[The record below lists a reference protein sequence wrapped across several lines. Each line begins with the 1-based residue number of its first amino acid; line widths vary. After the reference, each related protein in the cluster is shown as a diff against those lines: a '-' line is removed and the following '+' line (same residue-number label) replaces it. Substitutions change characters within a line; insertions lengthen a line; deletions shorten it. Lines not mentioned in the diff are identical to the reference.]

1 MNVAINAILENKMA
15 DDKTPVVVPVKGNSN
30 TITSIISILTLITGI
45 LGGLALKPDKE
56 VPVPVPV
63 PAVDPIPSVDPK
75 PKPDP
80 KVDPVVD
87 PTPSPKPAP
96 KPDPVPDP
104 APQPSP
110 APNPNPAPS
119 PQPNPSPQP
128 TPPGPITPPATEL
141 PVAAVSISDS
151 HGLPIGSIV
160 APGTQLIVSSD
171 KSIHGKDPLSMIW
184 IVTPELQTFM
194 TPDKSTMVI
203 TTPNVS
209 SETVIT
215 ITQIVA
221 LGDRCAYKIVEIR
234 CGHGALPPPDPK
246 PDPKPNPDPNPPT
259 PEPVAT
265 NLFLS
270 VVEDT
275 QHRTEPYIPILNA
288 VGAWNSFRETGDD
301 WRFFDIHTGEKRGRK
316 AVADAIKASLPPPYS
331 DPSNATAF
339 AADVERLRTSGKL
352 PLLVVQDLSSQSPVA
367 TLPLPKNV
375 IDLKAARDK
384 YKAAK

>member
-1 MNVAINAILENKMA
+1 MA
-15 DDKTPVVVPVKGNSN
+15 DEKTTPKGNSN

-63 PAVDPIPSVDPK
+63 PAVVPDVDPK
-75 PKPDP
+75 PKP
-80 KVDPVVD
+80 VDTVVD

-110 APNPNPAPS
+110 APKPDPAPS

-234 CGHGALPPPDPK
+234 CGHGALPPPDPTPNPK
-246 PDPKPNPDPNPPT
+246 PTPQPDPVPT
-259 PEPVAT
+259 AKQ
-265 NLFLS
+265 LFFS
-270 VVEDT
+270 VVQDSSKLPSVET
-275 QHRTEPYIPILNA
+275 AAVLNA
-288 VGAWNSFRETGDD
+288 VTVWNSMREDGSD
-301 WRFFDIHTGEKRGRK
+301 WRFFDIGTGEVRGKK
-316 AVADAIKASLPPPYS
+316 AVADAIKTSLPPPTNS
-331 DPSNATAF
+331 MGASVDPN
-339 AADVERLRTSGKL
+339 DVAKLKSSGKL
-352 PLLVVQDLSSQSPVA
+352 PLMVIQSLDQSQLIDVI
-367 TLPLPKNV
+367 PLPKSV
-375 IDLKAARDK
+375 ADLRGVGPK
-384 YKAAK
+384 YKAK